1 MSLKEKQLN
10 KSYIWNAVHEKCIT
24 TLSCHIYR
32 TLFSK
37 RTGDMNTLIL
47 GPRNVL
53 GCTLARLSHTAV
65 CK

>member
-47 GPRNVL
+47 RS
-53 GCTLARLSHTAV
+53 CKCARMYPCRVVTHCSL
-65 CK
+65 